1 LNKVDLLIKSILVG
15 AQGLRQKGEEKVRE
29 EVELITS
36 NLFQDE
42 VPERLNRIKMVS
54 SDLAILLGIMS
65 DVNNLVNKLNL
76 TININD
82 DVNGLDGLWSS
93 FALTSFGSKS
103 FEKEKEASEA
113 LVREVFSVIF

>member
-1 LNKVDLLIKSILVG
+1 MNKADLLIKSILVG
-15 AQGLRQKGEEKVRE
+15 AQGLRHKGEDKVRE

-36 NLFQDE
+36 NLFQEE
-42 VPERLNRIKMVS
+42 VPEKLNRIKMIS
-54 SDLAILLGIMS
+54 SDLAILLGHMS
-65 DVNNLVNKLNL
+65 DVNNIVNKLNVL
-76 TININD
+76 ISD
-82 DVNGLDGLWSS
+82 DINGLYGLWSS